1 MASTP
6 SIVIIGAG
14 IVGTNL
20 ADELVTPGLEQYHRP
35 GPGTAEHARGL
46 HVPRTRT
53 IFQTNASSPWR
64 SSPSTRLRSFCP

>member
-20 ADELVTPGLEQYHRP
+20 ADELV
-35 GPGTAEHARGL
+35 ARGWNDITVL
-46 HVPRTRT
+46 D
-53 IFQTNASSPWR
+53 Q
-64 SSPSTRLRSFCP
+64 